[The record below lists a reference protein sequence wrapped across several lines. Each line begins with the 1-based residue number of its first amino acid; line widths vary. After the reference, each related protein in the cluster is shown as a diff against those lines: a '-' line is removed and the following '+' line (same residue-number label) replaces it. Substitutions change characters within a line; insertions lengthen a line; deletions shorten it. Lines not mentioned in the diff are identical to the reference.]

1 MLASE
6 DLGQL
11 EIAVMPGRRCGFGS
25 CEQGK
30 LRVQCEDTSDRSYAR
45 LFASM
50 FSVKVLE
57 CNCST

>member
-11 EIAVMPGRRCGFGS
+11 EVALMPDRRCGFGS
-25 CEQGK
+25 CEQKK
-30 LRVQCEDTSDRSYAR
+30 LRVQCGDTSYRSYVR
-45 LFASM
+45 HFASV

-57 CNCST
+57 LNCST

>member
-11 EIAVMPGRRCGFGS
+11 EVAHMPDRRCGYGS

-30 LRVQCEDTSDRSYAR
+30 LTVQCEDTSDRSYAR
-45 LFASM
+45 HFTSM

-57 CNCST
+57 LNCST

>member
-6 DLGQL
+6 DLGKL
-11 EIAVMPGRRCGFGS
+11 EVALMPDRRCRFGS

-30 LRVQCEDTSDRSYAR
+30 LRVQCEDTSDGSYAR
-45 LFASM
+45 HFASM